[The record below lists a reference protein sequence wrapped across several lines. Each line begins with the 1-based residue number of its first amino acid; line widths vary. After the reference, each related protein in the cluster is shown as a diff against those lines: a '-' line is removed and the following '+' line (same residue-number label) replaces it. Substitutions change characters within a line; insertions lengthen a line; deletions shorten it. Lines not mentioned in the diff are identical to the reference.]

1 MHANFRANIQRALNT
16 KPYSIIM
23 IYEYLSDLSL
33 ACTDWIPFCYTTS
46 KFTFGLSVLFVDVFS
61 VAIQFWEGT
70 RHVIII
76 QCSMFYTAH
85 FIEKRNVYLSSH
97 TGTIYPSYPSKP
109 KLWPYMQFSTMLL
122 HIFVM
127 QAITLQQR
135 ISLLPVNCSAAK
147 KYLGSCLNY
156 LMVLLFAVTSFTHN
170 ICRQRRNKR

>member
-1 MHANFRANIQRALNT
+1 MTCHQSVQFGFHVVTPRLNLHLVHLCCLST
-16 KPYSIIM
+16 YFLLLYSF
-23 IYEYLSDLSL
+23 ERKL
-33 ACTDWIPFCYTTS
+33 T
-46 KFTFGLSVLFVDVFS
+46 V
-61 VAIQFWEGT
+61 
-70 RHVIII
+70 II
-76 QCSMFYTAH
+76 QCSMFYTAR

-109 KLWPYMQFSTMLL
+109 KLWPYMQFSAMLL

-135 ISLLPVNCSAAK
+135 IRLLPVNCSAAK